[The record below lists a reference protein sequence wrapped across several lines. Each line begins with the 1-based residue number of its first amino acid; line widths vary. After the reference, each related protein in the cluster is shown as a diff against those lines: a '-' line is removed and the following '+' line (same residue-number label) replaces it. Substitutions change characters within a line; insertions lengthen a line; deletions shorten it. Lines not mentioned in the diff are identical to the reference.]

1 MLRQVPVMK
10 NETKYYLMTVLYTLI
25 AFAATSVLQAFLLEL
40 GLSTE
45 KVSVYISVTQIVQVA
60 VMLSFG
66 RWIEQA
72 KNIILLY
79 AAVMGAQIL
88 MILLLLFFSFF
99 PQGSELY
106 KTILVYGVGIPVNV
120 AIGVYGIVAY
130 KFPYRVIDMRR
141 YGTISGISGALGG
154 IAGIL
159 LSAVMTYFVARYPY
173 FSVMKIVMILGIFS
187 SVACF
192 WVTASCKNTG
202 FSMGQKEKKRINLFA
217 YKPFWILLVPNLFR
231 GIHGGVYGI
240 SVAIGYHLK
249 LLDST
254 TSTLLLVITNAA
266 TILSSLLYSLVARK
280 QKIEK
285 WLILIPAISMLITMS
300 WMVGGNS
307 TTFLVMYT
315 ITYVAFH
322 LINNAVP
329 VGLTKVIEYEVIGQF
344 SAWRMA
350 CFSLGTAIAG
360 MIAIPLI
367 DAIGGVAV
375 MFSAGIFQV
384 ISSGV
389 YFWYMKKMGQ

>member
-1 MLRQVPVMK
+1 MK
-10 NETKYYLMTVLYTLI
+10 NETKYYLMTVLYTLVS
-25 AFAATSVLQAFLLEL
+25 FASGSVLQAFLLEL
-40 GLSTE
+40 GLSAET
-45 KVSVYISVTQIVQVA
+45 VSVYISVTQIVQVA

-66 RWIEQA
+66 GWIERA

-79 AAVMGAQIL
+79 ATVMGAQVL

-99 PQGSELY
+99 PQGSDLFQ
-106 KTILVYGVGIPVNV
+106 TILVYGVGIPVNV

-159 LSAVMTYFVARYPY
+159 LSATMTYFVARHPY
-173 FSVMKIVMILGIFS
+173 FSVMKMIMVLGILS

-192 WVTASCKNTG
+192 WVTASCRDTG
-202 FSMGQKEKKRINLFA
+202 FSMGKREKKQINLFA

-254 TSTLLLVITNAA
+254 TSTLLLVITNVA

-280 QKIEK
+280 QRIEK
-285 WLILIPAISMLITMS
+285 WLILISAMVMLITMP
-300 WMVGGNS
+300 WMVGGNNI
-307 TTFLVMYT
+307 TFLVMYT

-322 LINNAVP
+322 MINNAVP

-350 CFSLGTAIAG
+350 CFSLGTAVAG
-360 MIAIPLI
+360 MVAIPLI
-367 DAIGGVAV
+367 DSFGGEIV
-375 MFSAGIFQV
+375 MVIAGIFQV
-384 ISSGV
+384 ISSVV
-389 YFWYMKKMGQ
+389 YFGYMKKMGQ